1 VDGDD
6 DEEKFDDP
14 LLYGKDMQEEA
25 EMLETDYVLLPE
37 PVSLMSVTP
46 ISILDSTEITNH
58 IVVCGIH
65 PSIYYFL
72 LPLRAKY
79 LKELQYIVILA
90 PEKPTEVWEFIN
102 RFPKVIFIKGSP
114 LVSEDLMR
122 ANISFADKAVIFA

>member
-1 VDGDD
+1 
-6 DEEKFDDP
+6 
-14 LLYGKDMQEEA
+14 
-25 EMLETDYVLLPE
+25 
-37 PVSLMSVTP
+37 MSVTP

-102 RFPKVIFIKGSP
+102 RFPRVIFIKGSP

-122 ANISFADKAVIFA
+122 ANINFADKAVIFAQDMDDTKTE

>member
-1 VDGDD
+1 
-6 DEEKFDDP
+6 
-14 LLYGKDMQEEA
+14 MQEETD
-25 EMLETDYVLLPE
+25 MLETDYVLLPE

-102 RFPKVIFIKGSP
+102 RFPRVVFIKGSP

-122 ANISFADKAVIFA
+122 ANINFADKAVIFA

>member
-1 VDGDD
+1 MFGK
-6 DEEKFDDP
+6 DEESE
-14 LLYGKDMQEEA
+14 LLEN
-25 EMLETDYVLLPE
+25 DYVLLPE

-72 LPLRAKY
+72 LPLRARY
-79 LKELQYIVILA
+79 LKDLQYIVILA
-90 PEKPTEVWEFIN
+90 PEKPTEVWESIN
-102 RFPKVIFIKGSP
+102 RFPKVRFIKGSP

-122 ANISFADKAVIFA
+122 ANIN